1 MTNRNLRLAIIGF
14 LGGAI
19 GVLLFHQVVVLI
31 LHLAGAV
38 PFAPYSFKPTIPLGV
53 PQVLSS
59 AFWGGLWGI
68 ALAFL
73 MDRLS
78 GADRLWVALL
88 FGALL
93 PTLVAAVIVTPLKG
107 GDMAAWM
114 NPQRI
119 AIGFAVNGAWG
130 IGAGLFYRLARPRAA

>member
-1 MTNRNLRLAIIGF
+1 MTNRNLKLAIIGF

-19 GVLLFHQVVVLI
+19 SVLLFHQVVVLI
-31 LHLAGAV
+31 LHLAGVV
-38 PFAPYSFKPTIPLGV
+38 PFAPYSFKTTLPLGV

-68 ALAFL
+68 ALAFA

-78 GADRLWVALL
+78 GANRLWVALL

-107 GDMAAWM
+107 GDMTAWM

-130 IGAGLFYRLARPRAA
+130 LGAGLFYRLARPRIA